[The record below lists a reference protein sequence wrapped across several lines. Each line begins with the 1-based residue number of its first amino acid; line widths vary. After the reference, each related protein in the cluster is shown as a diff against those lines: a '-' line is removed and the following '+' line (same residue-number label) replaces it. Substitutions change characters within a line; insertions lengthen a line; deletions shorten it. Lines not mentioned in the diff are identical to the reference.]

1 LGLFLCLLVWVLQN
15 AGKMAFYE
23 PKSHQLSP
31 YSLHT
36 QASARRNVL
45 MDHTHPHIT
54 MDLQG
59 AADFLKMSTEE
70 VRSRAARGLIPAA
83 KPGKQWV
90 FIEEDLA
97 SYLRSLYAYGRQ
109 ATPSRQQE
117 ATICSGN
124 VVTLGGLILHHRTE
138 SALDVALAQGTKRKP
153 RNSTT
158 ASKRKPGAK

>member
-1 LGLFLCLLVWVLQN
+1 
-15 AGKMAFYE
+15 ME
-23 PKSHQLSP
+23 
-31 YSLHT
+31 
-36 QASARRNVL
+36 QA
-45 MDHTHPHIT
+45 HCHIT
-54 MDLQG
+54 LDLQA

-97 SYLRSLYAYGRQ
+97 SYLRSLYAYGRR
-109 ATPSRQQE
+109 AAPSREQE

-124 VVTLGGLILHHRTE
+124 VVTLGGLTLHHRTG
-138 SALDVALAQGTKRKP
+138 SALDAALAQRTKRKP

-158 ASKRKPGAK
+158 ASKRKPGGK